1 MIRKLWQALRH
12 RCAACAMTTLVAGGV
27 LAGLV
32 IAGLLLA
39 GGAYG
44 LAWTN
49 TEQFCISCHE
59 MRDNVYAEYQG
70 TIHDQNRTGVRA
82 VCSDCHVPRA
92 PGPMLARKFRATF
105 ELYGHMT
112 AYRADSPFDA
122 WFTRILVNACLDR
135 AKARTRARR
144 WFLAPSDD
152 NGAPSPIDTAVA
164 KTAETDTFVW
174 PRQRRPELALFQVR
188 FVPGAAPDCRRYV
201 VTITKDRWSTTALPM
216 ERCGAKLAARKSAP

>member
-112 AYRADSPFDA
+112 GVIDTKEKFEAHRYELAKRVWVRMKQTDSLECRNCHNDEK
-122 WFTRILVNACLDR
+122 VNTKLQSE
-135 AKARTRARR
+135 RARDR
-144 WFLAPSDD
+144 HAK
-152 NGAPSPIDTAVA
+152 GRAEGKTCIDCHFGIAH
-164 KTAETDTFVW
+164 KE
-174 PRQRRPELALFQVR
+174 PEG
-188 FVPGAAPDCRRYV
+188 PGPQE
-201 VTITKDRWSTTALPM
+201 L
-216 ERCGAKLAARKSAP
+216 GKL

>member
-112 AYRADSPFDA
+112 GVIDTKEKFEAHRYELAKRVWVRMKQTDSLECRNCHNDEK
-122 WFTRILVNACLDR
+122 VNTELQSE
-135 AKARTRARR
+135 RARDR
-144 WFLAPSDD
+144 HAK
-152 NGAPSPIDTAVA
+152 GRAEGKTCIDCHFGIAH
-164 KTAETDTFVW
+164 KE
-174 PRQRRPELALFQVR
+174 PEG
-188 FVPGAAPDCRRYV
+188 PGPQE
-201 VTITKDRWSTTALPM
+201 L
-216 ERCGAKLAARKSAP
+216 GKL